1 MRSEA
6 VVVDGLGKRYLLGER
21 EPYKTLRSSLAG
33 LVKRRDRADAA
44 SARAELWALRDVSF
58 SLQQGEVLGV
68 IGHNGAGKS
77 TLLKLLSRVT
87 APTEGRATLHGRA
100 SALLEVGTGFHPE
113 LTGRENVYLNGS
125 VLGMRQAEIKAKFDD
140 IVDFSEIGQFIDTP
154 IKRYSSG
161 MQVRLAFAVAAFLEP
176 EILIV
181 DEVLAVGDVAFQRK
195 CLGKLGASSLEGRTV
210 LFVSH
215 NLPAIRALCQRA
227 VVLDHGSLVFDG
239 ATAEAIDRYLAT
251 KMGLSDQIDL
261 VHAPR
266 PSYTLGGRARL
277 VAASIVGAS
286 EAGTVPVGAPVSIR
300 IELDVLAPI
309 DDCVVVL
316 NISTLEDVLVAQ
328 SVTTNVYPPVPV
340 HEVGRYVIEGSVEA
354 ALLQP
359 GRYSLGFGVRSA
371 LGPEDQVTDGGM
383 IEFVESVELE
393 SPWFGGPGG
402 YLRLPVQW
410 GRLERCGDLD
420 DPAQRRVTTR
430 Q

>member
-6 VVVDGLGKRYLLGER
+6 VSVERLGKRYLLGER
-21 EPYKTLRSSLAG
+21 EPYKTVRSSLTA
-33 LVKRRDRADAA
+33 VMKRSRGVSSKRT
-44 SARAELWALRDVSF
+44 ELWALRDVSF

-125 VLGMRQAEIKAKFDD
+125 VLGMRQAEIRAKFDD
-140 IVDFSEIGQFIDTP
+140 IVEFSEIAQFIDTP

-161 MQVRLAFAVAAFLEP
+161 MQVRLAFAVAAFHEP

-195 CLGKLGASSLEGRTV
+195 CLGKLGTSSMEGRTV

-215 NLPAIRALCQRA
+215 NLPAVRALCHRA
-227 VVLDHGSLVFDG
+227 VVLDHGTVVFDG
-239 ATAEAIDRYLAT
+239 ATDEAIDRYLAT
-251 KMGLSDQIDL
+251 KIGLADHVDL
-261 VHAPR
+261 VHAAR
-266 PSYTLGGRARL
+266 PSHALGGKVLMRS
-277 VAASIVGAS
+277 AAII
-286 EAGTVPVGAPVSIR
+286 GTSDTGTIPVGAPVTIR

-309 DDCVVVL
+309 DDCVVAL
-316 NISTLEDVLVAQ
+316 NVSTLEDVLVAQ

-340 HEVGRYVIEGSVEA
+340 HDPGRYVIEAKLEA
-354 ALLQP
+354 AQLQP
-359 GRYSLGFGVRSA
+359 GRYALGFGARSA
-371 LGPEDQVTDGGM
+371 AGPEDQVNDAVM
-383 IEFVESVELE
+383 VEFVESMELE
-393 SPWFGGPGG
+393 SIWFGGPGG
-402 YLRLPVQW
+402 YLRLPVEW
-410 GRLERCGDLD
+410 GRLERCADLEGAEES
-420 DPAQRRVTTR
+420 PVISGK
-430 Q
+430 